1 MKKVDREG
9 VLPKPG
15 EEPGWF
21 VARKVWE
28 GEASGV
34 FFVEDISQGDAEEA
48 DAEPGENWEVVD
60 SVLPDVGLVDA
71 YSELEDARVFYSEKS
86 SN

>member
-1 MKKVDREG
+1 M
-9 VLPKPG
+9 LTKPG

-34 FFVEDISQGDAEEA
+34 LFVQDVSQCDAEEA
-48 DAEPGENWEVVD
+48 DAEPGEEWEVVD
-60 SVLPDVGLVDA
+60 GMLPDVGLVDA
-71 YSELEDARVFYSEKS
+71 CRELKDGRVFCGKKCPDGKP
-86 SN
+86 